1 MKSNHLNG
9 QYFVCTALALLKKVL
24 FVLFI
29 LLSAT
34 LSRSQAQNF
43 VDAGR
48 NKIIRFPTYAQLQA
62 RPAINGVWKEHRKTT
77 TSTFMDA
84 CFVTDTTMIV
94 AGTKGNIMKFSN
106 EKWHTIPVN
115 TTSTINAIDFYD
127 DKNGLAVGTDDLILK
142 TTDGGNTWTQIA
154 SATGYL
160 FYSLQ
165 YVNSQTIYLS
175 GYKLESGAPVKSAFF
190 KSTDGGNN
198 WNLISEIPGYRIT
211 SFDFINSSLGIACGN
226 RSGIF
231 KTTDGGNS
239 WQQLTVDLTRNN
251 VSFDQIK
258 AASIDTIYAV
268 GNQGKIIKS
277 FDGGNNWIE
286 INPIR
291 ISLPSFND
299 TLIDTTPAMYK
310 SIVCFS
316 SDRITV
322 AGNLEPSR
330 MSWVMTSYD
339 GGNSWE
345 EEKTIT
351 GSKTRILRIVG
362 NGSGGLIVTGEDGII
377 LTKSSEDKFEW
388 SPARGLS
395 ATNIP
400 DPMAAPDVTTTYTV
414 KRTSGSYT
422 ATDSVTVYV
431 AGFSDKFKT
440 INCGNTVQLDSV
452 IYPSNFKGAVHYKW
466 TPSIGLDN
474 DTIAQPVCSATEDTK
489 YTCVVVLND
498 GKSYNNTMYTDSVFV
513 FVNTFEANAGDDI
526 KTVCGSNVTLSA
538 THNYTGPG
546 NVTYKWYPSMGLDDN
561 TKQNPVASISGDIT
575 YTVAVTTSSGC
586 VAYDD
591 VTIKSSILQPLII
604 SQRFELTCGNT
615 IIFDSIKTNYQG
627 SGRLSYKWTPATGLN
642 NDTVASP
649 VCSASTY
656 TSYVVTITT
665 LEGNSTSSYI
675 SVWVNPVAIK
685 PLNNKS
691 FYCGQQVQLDS
702 VTTNYTGTE
711 KLSYKWTP
719 ATGLSNDTI
728 PNPVA
733 TPNETTIYTV
743 TISTPQGCTS
753 TSNVTLTKQA
763 APTPAI
769 TGVSVDNQFKNK
781 IVWEIPAYEY
791 DSIFIYKET
800 NQLNQYI
807 KIGSVGSNIN
817 SLSDT
822 LSQPKVMSN
831 AYKISLLDRCGIETA
846 LSNKHKTMHLAI
858 NKGIN
863 NSWNLIWEPYV
874 GFEVATYYIYRGT
887 AENQLSLISSL
898 SGANTQFSDFT
909 APGGDIYYQIE
920 AVKSGGASGIKDTN
934 GEVRNQTFT
943 SRSNIAAYH
952 ANVGLNNLID
962 ISSKIELLP
971 NPAHHYLEVQTRAF
985 NGTSLILTIYSLQGV
1000 ALKKAEILSS
1010 KQQIDITGLN
1020 PGMYMVVLE
1029 DSQTRGSKKLVV
1041 K

>member
-9 QYFVCTALALLKKVL
+9 HSFVCTALDLLKKVL
-24 FVLFI
+24 FAFFI
-29 LLSAT
+29 LTSAT
-34 LSRSQAQNF
+34 LSRSRAQNF

-48 NKIIRFPTYAQLQA
+48 NKIIQFSPYAQLQA
-62 RPAINGVWKEHRKTT
+62 RPVINGVWKEHRKTT
-77 TSTFMDA
+77 TSSLRDA

-94 AGTKGNIMKFSN
+94 AGTTGTIMKFSN
-106 EKWHTIPVN
+106 EKWQTIPVN
-115 TTSTINAIDFYD
+115 TTSAIHAIDFYD
-127 DKNGLAVGTDDLILK
+127 DKNGLAVGTNDLILK
-142 TTDGGNTWTQIA
+142 TTDGGNTWTQIP

-165 YVNSQTIYLS
+165 YVDSQTIYLS
-175 GYKLESGAPVKSAFF
+175 GYKIETGAPVKSAFF

-211 SFDFINSSLGIACGN
+211 SFDFINSSLGFACGN
-226 RSGIF
+226 KSGIF
-231 KTTDGGNS
+231 KTTDGGNN
-239 WQQLTVDLTRNN
+239 WQSVTMDYIN
-251 VSFDQIK
+251 VMFDQIK
-258 AASIDTIYAV
+258 AASIDTVYAV
-268 GNQGKIIKS
+268 GNLGKIIKS
-277 FDGGNNWIE
+277 FDGGNSWIE
-286 INPIR
+286 INPMR

-299 TLIDTTPAMYK
+299 TLIDTAPATFK
-310 SIVCFS
+310 SIVCSS

-330 MSWVMTSYD
+330 MGWVMTSYD
-339 GGNSWE
+339 GGYSWE

-351 GSKTRILRIVG
+351 GSKPLILKIVG
-362 NGSGGLIVTGEDGII
+362 NASGGLIATGDQGII

-388 SPARGLS
+388 LPARGLS

-422 ATDSVTVYV
+422 ATDNVTVYV
-431 AGFSDKFKT
+431 AKFTDKTKT
-440 INCGNTVQLDSV
+440 INCGNTVKLDSV
-452 IYPSNFKGAVHYKW
+452 MYPTSFKGSVRYKW
-466 TPSIGLDN
+466 TPATGLNN
-474 DTIAQPVCSATEDTK
+474 DTIARPVCSATEDTK

-498 GKSYNNTMYTDSVFV
+498 GKSYNNAMYTDSVFV

-538 THNYTGPG
+538 THNYTGSG
-546 NVTYKWYPSMGLDDN
+546 NVTYKWYPSMGLDDD
-561 TKQNPVASISGDIT
+561 TKQNPVATISGDIT

-591 VTIKSSILQPLII
+591 VTIKPSILQPLII

-615 IIFDSIKTNYQG
+615 ITFDSIKTNYQG

-665 LEGNSTSSYI
+665 PEGNSTSSYI

-702 VTTNYTGTE
+702 VTTNYKGTE
-711 KLSYKWTP
+711 KLRYKWTP
-719 ATGLSNDTI
+719 AAGLSNDTI

-733 TPNETTIYTV
+733 TPNETTKYTITV
-743 TISTPQGCTS
+743 STAQGCTS
-753 TSNVTLTKQA
+753 SANVILTKQA

-769 TGVSVDNQFKNK
+769 AGVSVDNQHKNK
-781 IVWEIPAYEY
+781 IVWEIPTYEY

-800 NQLNQYI
+800 NQLNQYVR
-807 KIGSVGSNIN
+807 IGSVGKYIN

-831 AYKISLLDRCGIETA
+831 AYKISLLDHCGIETA

-920 AVKSGGASGIKDTN
+920 AVKSGGASGIKGAN

-952 ANVGLNNLID
+952 ANVGLQNPLD
-962 ISSKIELLP
+962 ISHDIVLTP
-971 NPAHHYLEVQTRAF
+971 NPARDHT
-985 NGTSLILTIYSLQGV
+985 TIYTNAFSGKSLNLTVFNLQGV
-1000 ALKKAEILSS
+1000 ALIKAEMKSATHDLNLS
-1010 KQQIDITGLN
+1010 GLDQ
-1020 PGMYMVVLE
+1020 GMYLIVIE
-1029 DSQTRGSKKLVV
+1029 DSQIRGCKKLIVN
-1041 K
+1041 